1 MPPPG
6 ISVLFDADQIAA
18 RLRDLAAEIAAAMG
32 PDILLVPILKG
43 SFVFSADLI
52 RALYHAGMRPE
63 VDFLT
68 LSSYGAGRQS
78 SGAVRVARDVDD
90 LVVGRSVLLVDDILE
105 SGRTLSFARN
115 LMQQR
120 GAAVVKIAVFL
131 DKPVPRAVPCEADF
145 RAFICLQRFVIGYG
159 LDHAHRYRELPF
171 VGALDGM

>member
-18 RLRDLAAEIAAAMG
+18 RLRDLAGEIAAAMG

-68 LSSYGAGRQS
+68 LSSYGAGTQS
-78 SGAVRVARDVDD
+78 SGAVRIARDVDD
-90 LVVGRSVLLVDDILE
+90 PVAGRSVLLVDDILE
-105 SGRTLSFARN
+105 SGRTLSFARD
-115 LMQQR
+115 LMLQR

-131 DKPVPRAVPCEADF
+131 DKPVPRAVPCDADF
-145 RAFICLQRFVIGYG
+145 RAFICPQRFVIGYG

>member
-18 RLRDLAAEIAAAMG
+18 RLRVLAGEIAAAMG

-68 LSSYGAGRQS
+68 LSSYGAGTQS
-78 SGAVRVARDVDD
+78 SGAVRIARDVDD
-90 LVVGRSVLLVDDILE
+90 PVAGRSVLLVDDILE
-105 SGRTLSFARN
+105 SGRTLSFARD
-115 LMQQR
+115 LMLQR

-131 DKPVPRAVPCEADF
+131 DKPVPRAVPCDADF
-145 RAFICLQRFVIGYG
+145 RAFICPQRFVIGYG

>member
-1 MPPPG
+1 MPSPG

-18 RLRDLAAEIAAAMG
+18 RLRDLAGEIAAAMG
-32 PDILLVPILKG
+32 PEILLVSILKG

-68 LSSYGAGRQS
+68 LSSYGAATQS
-78 SGAVRVARDVDD
+78 SGAVRIARDVDD
-90 LVVGRSVLLVDDILE
+90 PVMGRSVLLVDDILE
-105 SGRTLSFARN
+105 SGRTLSFARD

-145 RAFICLQRFVIGYG
+145 RAFVCPERFVIGYG
-159 LDHAHRYRELPF
+159 LDHAHRYREFPF
-171 VGALDGM
+171 VGVLDGM

>member
-18 RLRDLAAEIAAAMG
+18 RLRDLAGEIAAAMG

-78 SGAVRVARDVDD
+78 SGAVRIARDVDD
-90 LVVGRSVLLVDDILE
+90 PVVGRSVLLVDDILE

-115 LMQQR
+115 LMQQH

-145 RAFICLQRFVIGYG
+145 RAFICPQRFVIGYG

>member
-18 RLRDLAAEIAAAMG
+18 RLRVLAGEIAAAMG

-63 VDFLT
+63 VDFLA
-68 LSSYGAGRQS
+68 LSSYGAGTQS
-78 SGAVRVARDVDD
+78 SGAVRIARDVDD
-90 LVVGRSVLLVDDILE
+90 PVAGRSVLLVDDILE
-105 SGRTLSFARN
+105 SGRTLSFARD
-115 LMQQR
+115 LMLQR

-131 DKPVPRAVPCEADF
+131 DKPVPRAVPCDADF
-145 RAFICLQRFVIGYG
+145 RAFICPQRFVIGYG

>member
-18 RLRDLAAEIAAAMG
+18 RLRGLAGEIAAAMG
-32 PDILLVPILKG
+32 PDILLVSILKG

-68 LSSYGAGRQS
+68 LSSYGAGTQS
-78 SGAVRVARDVDD
+78 RGHVRIARDVDD
-90 LVVGRSVLLVDDILE
+90 PVAGRSVLLVDDILE
-105 SGRTLSFARN
+105 SGRTLAFARD
-115 LMQQR
+115 LLRQR
-120 GAAVVKIAVFL
+120 GAAAVKLVVFL
-131 DKPVPRAVPCEADF
+131 DKPVLRAVPCEADF
-145 RAFICLQRFVIGYG
+145 RGFLCPDRFVIGYG

-171 VGALDGM
+171 VGVLDGM

>member
-6 ISVLFDADQIAA
+6 ISVLFDAGQIAT
-18 RLRDLAAEIAAAMG
+18 RLHELAGEIAVAMG
-32 PDILLVPILKG
+32 PDILLVSILKG

-68 LSSYGAGRQS
+68 LSSYGGGTQS
-78 SGAVRVARDVDD
+78 RGDVRIMRDVDD
-90 LVVGRSVLLVDDILE
+90 PVAGRQVLLVDDILE
-105 SGRTLSFARN
+105 SGRTLSFARD
-115 LMQQR
+115 LLRQR
-120 GAAVVKIAVFL
+120 GAAAVKLAVFL
-131 DKPVPRAVPCEADF
+131 DKPVQRAVPCEADF
-145 RAFICLQRFVIGYG
+145 RAFLCPERFVIGYG

>member
-145 RAFICLQRFVIGYG
+145 RAFICPQRFVIGYG